1 MEISRISK
9 QSIAQ
14 MQNSIKKT
22 DESNNQTSF
31 SSYLKESI
39 SNVNKMQHQ
48 ANQAG
53 KDLALGNVENVHEVM
68 IAAQKA
74 KLSIDLTTKVS
85 NKVIGAYEKI
95 MRMQV

>member
-1 MEISRISK
+1 MEISRISQ

-14 MQNSIKKT
+14 MQNSIKGT
-22 DESNNQTSF
+22 NESNDQSSF
-31 SSYLKESI
+31 SSYLKDSI
-39 SNVNKMQHQ
+39 SNVNQMQHQ

-74 KLSIDLTTKVS
+74 KLSIDLTAKVS

>member
-9 QSIAQ
+9 QSIDQ
-14 MQNSIKKT
+14 MQNSIKET
-22 DESNNQTSF
+22 DESNNQNSF

-39 SNVNKMQHQ
+39 SNVNQMQHQ

>member
-9 QSIAQ
+9 QSIDQ
-14 MQNSIKKT
+14 MQNSIKET
-22 DESNNQTSF
+22 DESNNQNSF
-31 SSYLKESI
+31 SSYLKDSI
-39 SNVNKMQHQ
+39 SNVNQMQHQ

-53 KDLALGNVENVHEVM
+53 KELALGNVENVHEVM